1 MPMFIAFFSWWYGR
15 GWQQVVGDFKLRVS
29 NVIDSFSVRQLSKT
43 LFAPWKRI
51 VTQPGRNLE
60 DHLHAAADNA
70 FSRAVGFVVRLG
82 VLFAALIAILVVG
95 LLSIIEIIAWP
106 LLPLAVPGFIIAG
119 LVL

>member
-1 MPMFIAFFSWWYGR
+1 MFIAFFSWWYGR
-15 GWQQVVGDFKLRVS
+15 GWRQLVGDFKLRIR
-29 NVIDSFSVRQLSKT
+29 NVIDSFSVRQLTKT

-60 DHLHAAADNA
+60 DRLHAAADNA

-82 VLFAALIAILVVG
+82 VLLAALVAVLVVA

-106 LLPLAVPGFIIAG
+106 LLPLAVPGFIVAG